1 MIIRLIIGLVVNYI
15 CLCYS
20 QEIQVKML
28 TKSYANVPV
37 IGKVYHYQTTY
48 LANDKKNTIQTTNI
62 ESRFIGFM
70 LGAFSDIKDT
80 TGTLIDEGGQ
90 EWEYNINDKEYWE
103 PSDENEQV
111 SEDDV
116 EKPKKI
122 EYSIGSDDESSED
135 YNIISV
141 SRLGHEEMEIIHGF
155 RTKKWTTTLEFSEFK
170 WVIDEWSVKELSLLR
185 LADSLNR
192 QVLISQGINDTLI
205 TISSY
210 GSGFSNNEMIL
221 GATKL
226 DSVYQAN
233 GIPPISGEIIKGDV
247 KKIEK
252 GNDNPKMS
260 FGIEMVELYAESY
273 DENRFAIPEGYEFV
287 D

>member
-1 MIIRLIIGLVVNYI
+1 
-15 CLCYS
+15 
-20 QEIQVKML
+20 ML

-48 LANDKKNTIQTTNI
+48 LASDKKNTIQTTKI

-80 TGTLIDEGGQ
+80 TGTLIDEEGR

-111 SEDDV
+111 LEEDG

-141 SRLGHEEMEIIHGF
+141 SRWDHKEMENIHGF

-205 TISSY
+205 AISSY
-210 GSGFSNNEMIL
+210 GSGLSNNEMIL

-226 DSVYQAN
+226 DSIYKAN
-233 GIPPISGEIIKGDV
+233 GIPPITGEIIKGDV
-247 KKIEK
+247 KKVEK
-252 GNDNPKMS
+252 GDDDSKMS

-273 DENRFAIPEGYEFV
+273 DEKRFVIPLDYEFV